1 MNASP
6 HARALFS
13 RLRYK
18 HLLMLVTLVGT
29 RNLHRAAEALHMSQ
43 PATTRM
49 LQDVEEAFGCA
60 LFERQARGL
69 KPTALGAEILEF
81 ARRALNGLDRCAE
94 DLDARRSGGYGHLAV
109 GAIMGA
115 LPDLVVRAIAESKA
129 RQPGLQLRILG
140 DTSDQ
145 LTELLEQERID
156 VAIARF
162 TQPADLGR
170 FTFEPL
176 GNEHLAVVVRTGHP
190 LAGRA
195 APDLA
200 ELVAEWPW
208 ILQPEASPARVAL
221 EAAFARRQLPPP
233 ADVIECGSVFAM
245 LQLVQITDAILVLT
259 EAVVRDHLRTGL
271 MVSLD
276 LEITEPLTPFGILLR
291 TGQVPSAALEGFLG
305 LLRQQAAG
313 AAA

>member
-6 HARALFS
+6 HARALFG

-18 HLLMLVTLVGT
+18 HLLMLVTLAGT
-29 RNLHRAAEALHMSQ
+29 CNLHRAAEALHMSQ

-49 LQDVEEAFGCA
+49 LQDVEEAFGCV

-69 KPTALGAEILEF
+69 TPTALGVEIIEF

-94 DLDARRSGGYGHLAV
+94 DLDARRAGGYGHLAV

-115 LPDLVVRAIAESKA
+115 LPDLVVRAIAASKA

-190 LAGRA
+190 LAGRVV
-195 APDLA
+195 PDLA
-200 ELVAEWPW
+200 ELVEDWPW

-221 EAAFARRQLPPP
+221 EGAFVRHSLPPP
-233 ADVIECGSVFAM
+233 ADIIECGSVFAM

-271 MVSLD
+271 LVPLD

-305 LLRQQAAG
+305 LLRRQAAG
-313 AAA
+313 TAA

>member
-6 HARALFS
+6 HARALFG

-18 HLLMLVTLVGT
+18 HLLMLVTLAGT

-49 LQDVEEAFGCA
+49 LQDVEEAFGCV

-69 KPTALGAEILEF
+69 TPTALGVEIIEF

-115 LPDLVVRAIAESKA
+115 LPDLVVRAIAASKA

-190 LAGRA
+190 LTGRA
-195 APDLA
+195 PPDLA
-200 ELVAEWPW
+200 ELVEDWPW

-221 EAAFARRQLPPP
+221 EAAFARHQLPPP

-271 MVSLD
+271 LVSLD

-305 LLRQQAAG
+305 LLRRQAAG
-313 AAA
+313 TAV

>member
-6 HARALFS
+6 HARALFG

-18 HLLMLVTLVGT
+18 HLLMLVTLAGT

-49 LQDVEEAFGCA
+49 LQDVEEAFGCV

-69 KPTALGAEILEF
+69 QATALGEEVLDF

-94 DLDARRSGGYGHLAV
+94 DLNARRAGGYGHLAI

-162 TQPADLGR
+162 TQPADRGR
-170 FTFEPL
+170 FVFEPL

-190 LAGRA
+190 LTGRIT
-195 APDLA
+195 PDLA
-200 ELVAEWPW
+200 ELVADWPW

-221 EAAFARRQLPPP
+221 EAAFARRQLPPA

-313 AAA
+313 ATA

>member
-6 HARALFS
+6 HARALFG

-18 HLLMLVTLVGT
+18 HLLMLVTLAGT

-49 LQDVEEAFGCA
+49 LQDVEEAFGCV
-60 LFERQARGL
+60 LFERQARRL
-69 KPTALGAEILEF
+69 QATALGEEVLDF

-94 DLDARRSGGYGHLAV
+94 DLNTRRAGGYGHLAI

-162 TQPADLGR
+162 TQPADRGR
-170 FTFEPL
+170 FVFEPL
-176 GNEHLAVVVRTGHP
+176 GNEHLAVAVRTEHP
-190 LAGRA
+190 LTGRIT
-195 APDLA
+195 PDLA
-200 ELVAEWPW
+200 ELVADWPW

-313 AAA
+313 ATA

>member
-6 HARALFS
+6 HARALFG

-18 HLLMLVTLVGT
+18 HLLMLVTLAGT

-49 LQDVEEAFGCA
+49 LQDVEEAFGCV

-69 KPTALGAEILEF
+69 TPTALGVEIIEF

-94 DLDARRSGGYGHLAV
+94 DLDARRAGGYGHLAV

-190 LAGRA
+190 LTGRA
-195 APDLA
+195 VPDLA
-200 ELVAEWPW
+200 ELVEDWPW

-221 EAAFARRQLPPP
+221 EAAFVRHSLPPP
-233 ADVIECGSVFAM
+233 ADIIECGSVFAM

-271 MVSLD
+271 LVRLD

-305 LLRQQAAG
+305 LLRRQAAG
-313 AAA
+313 TTV

>member
-6 HARALFS
+6 HARALFN

-18 HLLMLVTLVGT
+18 HLLMLATLAGT
-29 RNLHRAAEALHMSQ
+29 LNLHRAAEALHMSQ

-49 LQDVEEAFGCA
+49 LQEVEEAFGCV

-69 KPTALGAEILEF
+69 KVTALGMEIVEF

-94 DLDARRSGGYGHLAV
+94 DLDARRSGGYGHLAI

-115 LPDLVVRAIAESKA
+115 LPDLVVRAIAASKA

-162 TQPADLGR
+162 TQQADLGR
-170 FTFEPL
+170 FVFEPL

-190 LAGRA
+190 LTGRA

-221 EAAFARRQLPPP
+221 EAAFAQRQLPPP

-291 TGQVPSAALEGFLG
+291 AGQVPSAALEGFLT
-305 LLRQQAAG
+305 LLRRQASGGG
-313 AAA
+313 A

>member
-6 HARALFS
+6 HARALFG

-18 HLLMLVTLVGT
+18 HLLMLVTLAGT

-49 LQDVEEAFGCA
+49 LQDVEEAFGCV

-69 KPTALGAEILEF
+69 TPTALGVEIIEF

-115 LPDLVVRAIAESKA
+115 LPDLVVRAIAASKA

-190 LAGRA
+190 LTDRA
-195 APDLA
+195 PPDLA
-200 ELVAEWPW
+200 ELVADWPW

-221 EAAFARRQLPPP
+221 EAAFARRQLLPP

-271 MVSLD
+271 LVSLD

-305 LLRQQAAG
+305 LLRRQAAG
-313 AAA
+313 TPV

>member
-6 HARALFS
+6 HARALFG

-18 HLLMLVTLVGT
+18 HLLMLVTLAGT

-49 LQDVEEAFGCA
+49 LQDVEEAFGCV

-69 KPTALGAEILEF
+69 TPTALGVEIIEF

-94 DLDARRSGGYGHLAV
+94 DLDARRAGGYGHLAV

-190 LAGRA
+190 LTGRA
-195 APDLA
+195 VPDLA
-200 ELVAEWPW
+200 ELVEEWPW

-221 EAAFARRQLPPP
+221 EAAFVRHSLPPP
-233 ADVIECGSVFAM
+233 ADIIECGSVFAM

-271 MVSLD
+271 LVRLD

-305 LLRQQAAG
+305 LLRRQAAG
-313 AAA
+313 TTV

>member
-6 HARALFS
+6 HARALFG

-18 HLLMLVTLVGT
+18 HLLMLVTLAGT

-49 LQDVEEAFGCA
+49 LQDVEEAFGCV

-69 KPTALGAEILEF
+69 TPTALGVEIIEF

-94 DLDARRSGGYGHLAV
+94 DLDARRAGGYGHLAV

-129 RQPGLQLRILG
+129 CQPGLQLRILG

-190 LAGRA
+190 LTGRA
-195 APDLA
+195 VPDLA
-200 ELVAEWPW
+200 ELVEDWPW

-221 EAAFARRQLPPP
+221 EAAFVRHSLPPP
-233 ADVIECGSVFAM
+233 ADIIECGSVFAM

-271 MVSLD
+271 LVRLD

-305 LLRQQAAG
+305 LLRRQAAG
-313 AAA
+313 TTV

>member
-6 HARALFS
+6 HARALFG

-18 HLLMLVTLVGT
+18 HLLMLVTLAGT

-49 LQDVEEAFGCA
+49 LQDVEEAFGCV

-69 KPTALGAEILEF
+69 APTALGVEIIEF

-94 DLDARRSGGYGHLAV
+94 DLDARRAGGYGHLAV

-195 APDLA
+195 VPDLA
-200 ELVAEWPW
+200 ELVEDWPW

-221 EAAFARRQLPPP
+221 EAAFVRHSLPPP
-233 ADVIECGSVFAM
+233 ADIIECGSVFAM

-271 MVSLD
+271 LVRLD

-305 LLRQQAAG
+305 LLRRQAAG
-313 AAA
+313 TTV

>member
-18 HLLMLVTLVGT
+18 HLLMLVTLAGT

-221 EAAFARRQLPPP
+221 EAAFARRKLPPP